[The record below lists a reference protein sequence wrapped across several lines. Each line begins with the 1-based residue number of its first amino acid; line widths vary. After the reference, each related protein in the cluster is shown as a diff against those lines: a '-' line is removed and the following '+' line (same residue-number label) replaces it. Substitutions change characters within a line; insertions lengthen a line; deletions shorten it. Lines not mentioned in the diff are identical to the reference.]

1 MQWQRTGRCLQ
12 ARSVGECLKRHSEQQ
27 LTDQTMYVFIFW
39 PWFSSL
45 ALAQLVLAAL
55 VVSESTF
62 NACKTL
68 CLRLAFM
75 KYTRSMDCPKQSFKF
90 PWVSWHPKSYKDVS
104 LLCAQ
109 EGEEWYSIWSSILC
123 HRRIA
128 SARHVLSS
136 LCLLHDTTGTEL
148 SFVPFYQW
156 RIFTDSVTE
165 ATATWNPMFKT

>member
-1 MQWQRTGRCLQ
+1 MAENRPLSSSKVCGGMSQETFPTTTDWSDNVCLY
-12 ARSVGECLKRHSEQQ
+12 L
-27 LTDQTMYVFIFW
+27 
-39 PWFSSL
+39 L
-45 ALAQLVLAAL
+45 ALVQLFCLSTACTGSLSCQWV
-55 VVSESTF
+55 TF

-90 PWVSWHPKSYKDVS
+90 PWASWHPKSYKDVS
-104 LLCAQ
+104 LPCAQ

-128 SARHVLSS
+128 SARHILSS

-156 RIFTDSVTE
+156 RVFTDSVTE